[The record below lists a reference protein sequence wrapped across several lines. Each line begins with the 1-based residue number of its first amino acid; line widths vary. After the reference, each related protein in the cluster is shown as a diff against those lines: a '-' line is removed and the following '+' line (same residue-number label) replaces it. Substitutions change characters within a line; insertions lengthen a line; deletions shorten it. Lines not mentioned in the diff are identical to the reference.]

1 MNDFLNEDVTIN
13 HIKDKWSKK
22 KELITEEL
30 EILGDFPKY
39 DMTPHHVDMW
49 YDKNTRS
56 WVIQLKSKDD
66 FQIGD
71 ADYIG
76 SGKEIALKRKNELE
90 KEHKLGKYEETD

>member
-1 MNDFLNEDVTIN
+1 MHRNIKDFLKENIN
-13 HIKDKWSKK
+13 SRSIR
-22 KELITEEL
+22 EEF
-30 EILGDFPKY
+30 EILGEPVPEY

-49 YDKNTRS
+49 YDRGTRS

-76 SGKEIALKRKNELE
+76 NGKEAALARKDFIE

>member
-1 MNDFLNEDVTIN
+1 
-13 HIKDKWSKK
+13 
-22 KELITEEL
+22 
-30 EILGDFPKY
+30 
-39 DMTPHHVDMW
+39 MW

>member
-1 MNDFLNEDVTIN
+1 MHRNIKDFLKENVN
-13 HIKDKWSKK
+13 KK
-22 KELITEEL
+22 SLKESF
-30 EILGDFPKY
+30 EILNDLPEY

-49 YDKNTRS
+49 YDRHTRS

-76 SGKEIALKRKNELE
+76 NGKESALKRKESLE
-90 KEHKLGKYEETD
+90 KQYKLGKYEETD